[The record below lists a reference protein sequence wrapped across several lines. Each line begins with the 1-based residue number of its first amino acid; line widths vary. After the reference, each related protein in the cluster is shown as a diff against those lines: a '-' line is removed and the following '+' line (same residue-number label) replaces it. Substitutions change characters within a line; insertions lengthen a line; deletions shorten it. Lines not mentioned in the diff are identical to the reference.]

1 MTLFEPGKTYKV
13 NVKSGRAD
21 GPGWE
26 TWMNC
31 KVLEVERAI
40 VKRVR
45 TTNIEGGFLVE
56 LDNPDKRM
64 IGAIS
69 SIISL

>member
-1 MTLFEPGKTYKV
+1 MFDTGKTYKV

-31 KVLEVERAI
+31 KVIEEEGPV
-40 VKRVR
+40 VKFNR
-45 TTNIEGGFLVE
+45 GGRQTWGWTLF
-56 LDNPDKRM
+56 
-64 IGAIS
+64 
-69 SIISL
+69 